1 MNHSRTETPPRAAAA
16 DAGLLREALAESAYA
31 ITPSRPPLAA
41 VERAGRRIR
50 RRRRAAVVGAGCGLL
65 LVPLT
70 VLALRGTGSD
80 ADRVPPPAAS
90 AAASP
95 SVVAGKVRVVTPGER
110 VAVGMGTELW
120 LAPDGLYWKRPDLP
134 VQSQNITDGNI
145 VMDQAGVEMR
155 TYGEKTGALVFGTF
169 HGKGEAARV
178 RIETADGDVEGT
190 ALTLAG
196 SHGWGAWYAA
206 LKPSSTSRGPF
217 DGGARRVTVY
227 DAASVVIAQT
237 DFLR

>member
-16 DAGLLREALAESAYA
+16 DAGLLRETLAESAYA

-50 RRRRAAVVGAGCGLL
+50 RRRRAVVAGAGCGLL

-70 VLALRGTGSD
+70 VLALRGTDSD
-80 ADRVPPPAAS
+80 TDRATPPAAS

-95 SVVAGKVRVVTPGER
+95 SVAAGKVRVVTPGER
-110 VAVGMGTELW
+110 VAVGTGTTLW

-145 VMDQAGVEMR
+145 AMNQPGVEMR
-155 TYGEKTGALVFGTF
+155 TYGEKTGALLFGTF

-178 RIETADGDVEGT
+178 RIETADGDIEGT

-196 SHGWGAWYAA
+196 SRGWGAWYTA
-206 LKPSSTSRGPF
+206 LKPSATSRGPF

-227 DAASVVIAQT
+227 DATGGVIAQT
-237 DFLR
+237 DFPR